1 MIRDCAT
8 APRWVIL
15 AAVSEDSKSD
25 VRIEVE
31 DDRTGMDPVTL
42 ERAVLDHLNYT
53 VLKDARSANLADLY
67 TAVAHAVRDRLVQRW
82 IQTQRAYYK
91 NDAKRVYYLSAE
103 FLMGRALGNNLLNL
117 GMWDTVSELLGSHG
131 VELGHLLEEEHDP
144 GLGNGGL
151 GRLAACFLD
160 SMATLGIPGVGY
172 GIRYEFGIFEQ
183 HIQDGWQV
191 EKADSWLRHGYPWE
205 VARASYAVP
214 VQLYG
219 RVETTQDASGNYQ
232 ARWVDA
238 QSVLGVPYDVPVA
251 GYGNNTVNTLRL
263 WRARASSNFNLGVFN
278 DGDYRRA
285 VQEKADGETIS
296 KVLYPDDRS
305 PEGRELRLKQQY
317 FFTAC
322 SIADILRRYLKHH
335 ETFDELPNKVAIQ
348 LNDTHPAVAVAEL
361 LRVLVDVH
369 GVPWERAWDI
379 TRNTIAYT
387 NHTLLPEALET
398 WEREM
403 FGRLLP
409 RHLQIIEEIDRRFRR
424 EVQIFAPTDQDRVRR
439 MAIVSDGDHAAIR
452 MAHLAVVGSHSVN
465 GVAALHSE
473 LLRTR
478 VLKDFAEV
486 WPQKFNNKT
495 NGVTP
500 RRWILLANPRLSK
513 AISERIGQGWVTD
526 LDQLEKLNAYVD
538 DAEFHQEL
546 RSIKRANKQA
556 LAKLIYER
564 HDLEVSPDS
573 IFDVQIKR
581 LHEYKRQLL
590 NCLHIIAHY
599 QRLKANPDMK
609 VQPRTF
615 IFGGKAAPGYLKAKL
630 HIKLIN
636 DVAATINA
644 DPAMRDKLK
653 VIFLANYSVSLAQQ
667 IIPATD
673 VSEQVSMA
681 GKEASGTG
689 NMKFAMNGALTCGT
703 LDGANIEIRDA
714 VGADNFFLF
723 GLNADEARAKKE
735 AGYNPRAEI
744 ENSDRLRGV
753 LELIASGFF
762 SPDDPKRFDPV
773 LHDLWNVDTYLSC
786 ADFDSYCEV
795 HERIDAAYAD
805 QDRWSRMVV
814 ANLANVGRFSSDRT
828 IAQYAEDIWGAKPV
842 SVELPK

>member
-1 MIRDCAT
+1 
-8 APRWVIL
+8 
-15 AAVSEDSKSD
+15 VSDSAEPKSD

-31 DDRTGMDPVTL
+31 DDRTGMHPVTL
-42 ERAVLDHLNYT
+42 ERAVLDHLNFT
-53 VLKDARSANLADLY
+53 VLKDARSATLSDVY

-82 IQTQRAYYK
+82 MHTQRAYYDQ
-91 NDAKRVYYLSAE
+91 DAKRVYYLSAE
-103 FLMGRALGNNLLNL
+103 FLMGRALGNNLINL
-117 GMWDTVSELLGSHG
+117 GLWDTVKEVLGSHG
-131 VELGHLLEEEHDP
+131 VELEHLLAEEHDP

-183 HIQDGWQV
+183 RIEDGWQV
-191 EKADSWLRHGYPWE
+191 EKADAWLRYGYPWE
-205 VARASYAVP
+205 VPRPSYAVP

-219 RVETTQDASGNYQ
+219 RVETTQDEDGHYQ

-238 QSVLGVPYDVPVA
+238 QTVLGVPYDVPVA

-285 VQEKADGETIS
+285 VEEKADGETIS

-317 FFTAC
+317 FFTCC
-322 SIADILRRYLKHH
+322 SIADILRRYSKNHD
-335 ETFDELPNKVAIQ
+335 TFDDLPNKVAIQ
-348 LNDTHPAVAVAEL
+348 LNDTHPAIAVAEL
-361 LRVLVDVH
+361 MRVLVDQH
-369 GVPWERAWDI
+369 GLPWDRAWDI
-379 TRNTIAYT
+379 TRNTVAYT

-398 WEREM
+398 WPREM

-409 RHLQIIEEIDRRFRR
+409 RHLHIIEEIDRRFRR
-424 EVQIFAPTDQDRVRR
+424 EVQIFAPQDQDRVRR
-439 MAIVSDGDHAAIR
+439 MAIVSDDAPPSIR

-478 VLKDFAEV
+478 VLRDFAEV
-486 WPQKFNNKT
+486 WPQRFNNKT

-513 AISERIGQGWVTD
+513 AICARIGQGWITD
-526 LDQLEKLNAYVD
+526 LDQLETLRDFAED
-538 DAEFHQEL
+538 REFHDEL
-546 RSIKRANKQA
+546 RAIKLANKQD
-556 LAKLIYER
+556 LARVIYER
-564 HDLEVSPDS
+564 HDLEVSPSS

-599 QRLKANPDMK
+599 QRLKANPQLQ

-615 IFGGKAAPGYLKAKL
+615 IFGGKAAPGYVKAKM

-644 DPAMRDKLK
+644 DPAMHGKLK
-653 VIFLANYSVSLAQQ
+653 VVFLANYSVSLAQQ

-703 LDGANIEIRDA
+703 LDGANIEIREA
-714 VGADNFFLF
+714 VGEDNFFLF
-723 GLNADEARAKKE
+723 GLDAAQARAKKE
-735 AGYNPRAEI
+735 HYDPRAEI
-744 ENSDRLRGV
+744 EQSDRLRAV

-773 LHDLWNVDTYLSC
+773 LHDLWHHDPYLVC
-786 ADFDSYCEV
+786 ADFDSYCDI

-805 QDRWSRMVV
+805 PDRWATMVV
-814 ANLANVGRFSSDRT
+814 HNLANVGRFSSDRT
-828 IAQYAEDIWGAKPV
+828 IAQYAADIWDAKPV
-842 SVELPK
+842 RVELPGS

>member
-1 MIRDCAT
+1 MSDAT
-8 APRWVIL
+8 EP
-15 AAVSEDSKSD
+15 KSD
-25 VRIEVE
+25 VRIRVE
-31 DDRTGMDPVTL
+31 DDRTGMNPVTL

-53 VLKDARSANLADLY
+53 VLKDARSASLSDVY

-82 IQTQRAYYK
+82 IQTQRTYY
-91 NDAKRVYYLSAE
+91 DQDVKRVYYLSAE

-117 GMWDTVSELLGSHG
+117 GLWDTMKELLGSHG
-131 VELGHLLEEEHDP
+131 VELHHLLESEHDP

-160 SMATLGIPGVGY
+160 SMATLGIPGTGY

-183 HIQDGWQV
+183 RIQDGWQV
-191 EKADSWLRHGYPWE
+191 EKADAWLRHGYPWE
-205 VARASYAVP
+205 VARASYRVP

-219 RVETTQDASGNYQ
+219 RVETSTDEDGAHH

-238 QSVLGVPYDVPVA
+238 QTVLGVPYDVPVA

-305 PEGRELRLKQQY
+305 AEGRELRLKQQY
-317 FFTAC
+317 FFTCC
-322 SIADILRRYLKHH
+322 SIADILRRYSKRHD
-335 ETFDELPNKVAIQ
+335 TFDALPDKVAIQ
-348 LNDTHPAVAVAEL
+348 LNDTHPAIAVAEL
-361 LRVLVDVH
+361 MRVLVDQN

-379 TRNTIAYT
+379 TGRTIAYT
-387 NHTLLPEALET
+387 NHTLLPEALEK
-398 WEREM
+398 WPRSLFE
-403 FGRLLP
+403 RLLP

-424 EVQIFAPTDQDRVRR
+424 EIQIYDPQDPDRVAR
-439 MAIVSDGDHAAIR
+439 MSIVSEGDDPDIR
-452 MAHLAVVGSHSVN
+452 MAHLAVAGSHSVN

-478 VLKDFAEV
+478 VLKDFADV
-486 WPQKFNNKT
+486 WPNKFNNKT

-500 RRWILLANPRLSK
+500 RRWILLANPELSQ
-513 AISERIGQGWVTD
+513 AISSRIGKEWVTD
-526 LDQLEKLNAYVD
+526 LDQLEKLEAYAD
-538 DAEFHQEL
+538 DPEFHQEL
-546 RSIKRANKQA
+546 RTIKRANKQD
-556 LAKLIYER
+556 LAKVI
-564 HDLEVSPDS
+564 HDRNGLEVSPDS

-590 NCLHIIAHY
+590 NCLQIVAHY
-599 QRLKANPDMK
+599 QRLKANPNLE

-615 IFGGKAAPGYLKAKL
+615 IFGGKAAPGYVKAKM

-644 DPAMRDKLK
+644 DPAIHDKLK
-653 VIFLANYSVSLAQQ
+653 VVFLANYSVSLAQQ

-703 LDGANIEIRDA
+703 LDGANVEIREA
-714 VGADNFFLF
+714 VGEDNFFLF
-723 GLNADEARAKKE
+723 GLDAAQARDKKE
-735 AGYNPRAEI
+735 NYNPRAEI
-744 ENSDRLRGV
+744 EQSDRLRGV

-773 LHDLWNVDTYLSC
+773 LHDLWNHDPYLVC
-786 ADFDSYCEV
+786 ADFDSYCDIQ
-795 HERIDAAYAD
+795 ERVDAAYA
-805 QDRWSRMVV
+805 QPELWAKMVV
-814 ANLANVGRFSSDRT
+814 HNLANVGRFSSDRT
-828 IAQYAEDIWGAKPV
+828 IAQYAEDIWGATPV
-842 SVELPK
+842 AVKLPG

>member
-1 MIRDCAT
+1 MSDAT
-8 APRWVIL
+8 AP
-15 AAVSEDSKSD
+15 KSD

-31 DDRTGMDPVTL
+31 DDRTGMNPVTL

-53 VLKDARSANLADLY
+53 VLKDARSASLLDVY
-67 TAVAHAVRDRLVQRW
+67 TAVAHAVRDRLVRRW
-82 IQTQRAYYK
+82 IQTQRAYY
-91 NDAKRVYYLSAE
+91 DQDVKRVYYLSAE

-117 GMWDTVSELLGSHG
+117 GLWDTMKTLLGSHG
-131 VELGHLLEEEHDP
+131 VELHDLLESEHDP

-183 HIQDGWQV
+183 RIQDGWQV
-191 EKADSWLRHGYPWE
+191 EKADAWLRHGYPWE
-205 VARASYAVP
+205 VARVSYRVP

-219 RVETTQDASGNYQ
+219 RVETTTDANGAHQ

-238 QSVLGVPYDVPVA
+238 QTVLGVPYDVPVA

-317 FFTAC
+317 FFTCC
-322 SIADILRRYLKHH
+322 SIADILRRYSKRHD
-335 ETFDELPNKVAIQ
+335 TFDALPDKVAIQ
-348 LNDTHPAVAVAEL
+348 LNDTHPAIAVAEL
-361 LRVLVDVH
+361 MRVLIDQH
-369 GVPWERAWDI
+369 GVPWERAWEI
-379 TRNTIAYT
+379 TRHTIAYT

-398 WEREM
+398 WPRSL
-403 FGRLLP
+403 FQRLLP

-424 EVQIFAPTDQDRVRR
+424 EIQIFDPQDPERVRR
-439 MAIVSDGDHAAIR
+439 MSIVSDGNDPDIR
-452 MAHLAVVGSHSVN
+452 MAHLAVAGSHSVN
-465 GVAALHSE
+465 GVAALHSD

-478 VLKDFAEV
+478 VLKDFADV
-486 WPQKFNNKT
+486 WPHKFNNKT

-500 RRWILLANPRLSK
+500 RRWILLANPKLSE
-513 AISERIGQGWVTD
+513 AISSRIGDAWVTD
-526 LDQLEKLNAYVD
+526 LDQLEKLESYAED
-538 DAEFHQEL
+538 PEFHQEL
-546 RSIKRANKQA
+546 RTIKRANKVD
-556 LAKLIYER
+556 LAKVIYER
-564 HDLEVSPDS
+564 NDLEVSPDS

-590 NCLHIIAHY
+590 NCLQIIAHY
-599 QRLKANPDMK
+599 QRLKADPGLQ

-615 IFGGKAAPGYLKAKL
+615 IFGGKAAPGYVKAKM

-644 DPAMRDKLK
+644 DPAMHGKLK
-653 VIFLANYSVSLAQQ
+653 VVFLANYSVSLAQQ

-703 LDGANIEIRDA
+703 LDGANVEIREA
-714 VGADNFFLF
+714 VGEDNFFLF
-723 GLNADEARAKKE
+723 GLDAAQARAKKE
-735 AGYNPRAEI
+735 GYDPRIEI
-744 ENSDRLRGV
+744 EQSDRLRGV

-773 LHDLWNVDTYLSC
+773 LHDLWHDDPYLVC
-786 ADFDSYCEV
+786 ADFDSYCDIQQRLGE
-795 HERIDAAYAD
+795 AYAD
-805 QDRWSRMVV
+805 PDRWARMVV
-814 ANLANVGRFSSDRT
+814 HNLANVGRFSSDRT
-828 IAQYAEDIWGAKPV
+828 IAQYAKEIWGATPV
-842 SVELPK
+842 TIKLPPS

>member
-1 MIRDCAT
+1 MIAGQGVLSDTPPVTDAK
-8 APRWVIL
+8 
-15 AAVSEDSKSD
+15 SKSAI
-25 VRIEVE
+25 RIEVE
-31 DDRTGMDPVTL
+31 DDRTGMNPATL
-42 ERAVLDHLNYT
+42 ERAVFDHLNFT
-53 VLKDARSANLADLY
+53 VLKDARSATLSDVY

-82 IQTQRAYYK
+82 IKTQRAYY
-91 NDAKRVYYLSAE
+91 DQDVKRVYYLSAE

-117 GMWDTVSELLGSHG
+117 GLWDTVKELLGSHG
-131 VELGHLLEEEHDP
+131 VELEHLLEEEHDP

-160 SMATLGIPGVGY
+160 SMATLGLPGVGY

-183 HIQDGWQV
+183 HIRDGWQV
-191 EKADSWLRHGYPWE
+191 EKADAWLRYGFPWE
-205 VARASYAVP
+205 VARPSYAAP

-219 RVETTQDASGNYQ
+219 RVETTTDADGNYR
-232 ARWVDA
+232 ATWVDT
-238 QSVLGVPYDVPVA
+238 QKVYGVPYDVPVA
-251 GYGNNTVNTLRL
+251 GFGNNTVNTLRL
-263 WRARASSNFNLGVFN
+263 WRARASSDFDLSVFN

-285 VQEKADGETIS
+285 VEQKADGETIS

-305 PEGRELRLKQQY
+305 AEGRELRLKQQY
-317 FFTAC
+317 FFTCC
-322 SIADILRRYLKHH
+322 SIADILRRYCKHH
-335 ETFDELPNKVAIQ
+335 NTFDDLPNKVAIQ
-348 LNDTHPAVAVAEL
+348 LNDTHPAIAVAEL
-361 LRVLVDVH
+361 MRVLLDQH
-369 GVPWERAWDI
+369 GVAWDRAWDI

-398 WEREM
+398 WPRSL
-403 FGRLLP
+403 FARLLP

-424 EVQIFAPTDQDRVRR
+424 EVQIFAPTDDERVRR
-439 MAIVSDGDHAAIR
+439 MSIVSDGEKPAIR

-478 VLKDFAEV
+478 VLRDFADI

-500 RRWILLANPRLSK
+500 RRWILLSNPRLSA
-513 AISERIGQGWVTD
+513 AISERIGKGWVTD
-526 LDQLEKLNAYVD
+526 LDQLEKLSAFAD
-538 DAEFHQEL
+538 DTSFHSEL
-546 RSIKRANKQA
+546 RAIKRANKVD
-556 LAKLIYER
+556 LGRVIYDR

-590 NCLHIIAHY
+590 NCLQIIAHY
-599 QRLKANPDMK
+599 QRLKANPTLD
-609 VQPRTF
+609 VQARTF
-615 IFGGKAAPGYLKAKL
+615 LFGGKAAPGYLKAKL

-644 DPAMRDKLK
+644 DPAMHGRLK
-653 VIFLANYSVSLAQQ
+653 VVFLANYGVSLAQQ

-673 VSEQVSMA
+673 VSEQISMA

-703 LDGANIEIRDA
+703 LDGANVEIREA
-714 VGADNFFLF
+714 VGTDNFFLF
-723 GLNADEARAKKE
+723 GLNAEEVRARKA
-735 AGYNPRAEI
+735 AGYDPRQEI
-744 ENSDRLRGV
+744 ENSERLRGV

-773 LHDLWNVDTYLSC
+773 LHDLWNDDPYLVC

-795 HERIDAAYAD
+795 QEQVDAAYAD
-805 QDRWSRMVV
+805 QDRWAKMVV
-814 ANLANVGRFSSDRT
+814 NNLANAGRFSSDRT
-828 IAQYAEDIWGAKPV
+828 IAEYAADIWGTKPV
-842 SVELPK
+842 SIRAAD

>member
-1 MIRDCAT
+1 MSDST
-8 APRWVIL
+8 ANP
-15 AAVSEDSKSD
+15 APDAND

-31 DDRTGMDPVTL
+31 DDRTGMHPVTL

-53 VLKDARSANLADLY
+53 VLKDARSATVFDVYNALSY
-67 TAVAHAVRDRLVQRW
+67 AVRDRLVQRW
-82 IQTQRAYYK
+82 IRTQRTYYDQ
-91 NDAKRVYYLSAE
+91 DAKRVYYLSAE

-117 GMWDTVSELLGSHG
+117 GLWDKVRELLGAHG
-131 VELGHLLEEEHDP
+131 LELDHLLEEEKDP

-160 SMATLGIPGVGY
+160 SMATLGLPGVGY

-183 HIQDGWQV
+183 HIKDGWQV
-191 EKADSWLRHGYPWE
+191 EMGDAWLRYGYPWE
-205 VARASYAVP
+205 VPRPAYTVP

-219 RVETTQDASGNYQ
+219 RVENTHDENGNYR
-232 ARWVDA
+232 ATWVDTRKL
-238 QSVLGVPYDVPVA
+238 LGVPYDIPVA

-263 WRARASSNFNLGVFN
+263 WRARATSDFDLSVFN

-285 VQEKADGETIS
+285 VEEKADGETIS

-317 FFTAC
+317 FFTCC
-322 SIADILRRYLKHH
+322 SIADILRRYLKNHDS
-335 ETFDELPNKVAIQ
+335 FDALPDKVAIQ
-348 LNDTHPAVAVAEL
+348 LNDTHPAIAVAEL
-361 LRVLVDVH
+361 MRVLVDQH
-369 GVPWERAWDI
+369 GVPWERAWEL

-387 NHTLLPEALET
+387 NHTLLPEALEK
-398 WEREM
+398 WPRSLL
-403 FGRLLP
+403 GRLLP
-409 RHLQIIEEIDRRFRR
+409 RHLQIIEEIDRRFQR
-424 EVQIFAPTDQDRVRR
+424 EVQIYAPMDAERLER
-439 MAIVSDGDHAAIR
+439 MAIVSGGDDPNIH

-473 LLRTR
+473 LLKQY
-478 VLKDFAEV
+478 VLRDFAEM
-486 WPQKFNNKT
+486 WPRKFNNKT

-513 AISERIGQGWVTD
+513 AISSRIGTGWVTN
-526 LDQLEKLNAYVD
+526 LDEFEKLSAYVD
-538 DAEFHQEL
+538 DAEFASEL
-546 RSIKRANKQA
+546 QAIKRANKA
-556 LAKLIYER
+556 ELAKLIYDR

-599 QRLKANPDMK
+599 QYIKANPTAD

-615 IFGGKAAPGYLKAKL
+615 IFGGKAAPGYVTAKL

-644 DPAMRDKLK
+644 DPAMDGKLR
-653 VIFLANYSVSLAQQ
+653 VVFLANYSVSLAQQ

-703 LDGANIEIRDA
+703 LDGANIEIREA
-714 VGADNFFLF
+714 VGEDNFFLF
-723 GLNADEARAKKE
+723 GLDADEVRAQKN
-735 AGYNPRAEI
+735 AGYDPRSFI
-744 ENSDRLRGV
+744 ERSDRLRGV
-753 LELIASGFF
+753 LDLIASGFF
-762 SPDDPKRFDPV
+762 SPDDPKRFDPI
-773 LHDLWNVDTYLSC
+773 LHDLWNHDQYLVC

-795 HERIDAAYAD
+795 HGRINATYAD
-805 QDRWSRMVV
+805 PHRWTKMVIH
-814 ANLANVGRFSSDRT
+814 NLANVGRFSSDRT
-828 IAQYAEDIWGAKPV
+828 IEQYADDIWGVKPV
-842 SVELPK
+842 AISLDDAK